1 MITPTWH
8 RLNFAAVD
16 STNDLA
22 ARQPP
27 WTAVVAQSQRCG
39 RGRYRRTWVSDAGGL
54 WLSAVVPTPAPAE
67 RWSLLPL
74 AAGWALRE
82 VLTGFGVAGLR
93 LRWPNDLMIGPAKLA
108 GILVERFEP
117 ATAVVGI
124 GLNHANTP
132 AAADPTL
139 AGTATRLADLVRPLP
154 SRDELLAAVLA
165 RLAVA
170 QQRIAAGRVAELLP
184 ALNAAWQ
191 TGRVTVTLT
200 TSSIPL
206 TGVLRGVT
214 ELGHLQFKSDTGE
227 QRELPPTEVELLRE
241 EPAGLR
247 PRAP

>member
-1 MITPTWH
+1 MITPTWR
-8 RLNFAAVD
+8 RLDFVAVD

-54 WLSAVVPTPAPAE
+54 WLSAVLPTPDPAE

-82 VLTGFGVAGLR
+82 VLSDFGVNGLR

-108 GILVERFEP
+108 GILVERFQP

-124 GLNHANTP
+124 GLNYANTP
-132 AAADPTL
+132 AAIDPTL
-139 AGTATRLADLVRPLP
+139 AGLAVRLADLARPLP
-154 SRDELLAAVLA
+154 ARDELLAALLA

-170 QQRIAAGRVAELLP
+170 QQCLATDGVAQLLP
-184 ALNAAWQ
+184 ALNATWQ
-191 TGRVTVTLT
+191 PGRVAVTLN

-206 TGVLRGVT
+206 TGLFLGVT
-214 ELGHLQFKSDTGE
+214 ELGHLRFKNDAGE

-241 EPAGLR
+241 IG
-247 PRAP
+247 